1 MSGLLLHSASD
12 DGMKRYWRS
21 NGDGTHDVVTVQDLT
36 PVVDRCQAMSNH
48 NDGYSKSRELRRI
61 AFIPAVLMVK
71 WLNEEGWWWFDPD
84 AGPQRDRKLRDP
96 DYAYLRTSP
105 GAV

>member
-1 MSGLLLHSASD
+1 MR
-12 DGMKRYWRS
+12 RYWRS

-36 PVVDRCQAMSNH
+36 AAIDRNKAMATH

-61 AFIPAVLMVK
+61 ASIPATLMVK
-71 WLNEEGWWWFDPD
+71 WLNEEGWWWYDPD
-84 AGPQRDRKLRDP
+84 CEAKRNQKLRDP